1 MFCHKC
7 GNEMG
12 DNEKYCSKCGA
23 ENKEYDG
30 GREQNGR
37 SAPSI
42 EAENDYNMQHKLHR
56 TGSEERCLPAFI
68 LGLIGSIMGIFGGFC
83 VTMCASMAM
92 VNMGGAAF
100 IFIFGV
106 SVVGMIGACQC
117 LKNVKRGSILQL
129 IGAVMIIICAYGI
142 TGADLMSVLAFLLLL
157 IGGIIGLVDY
167 YVIKKK

>member
-1 MFCHKC
+1 
-7 GNEMG
+7 
-12 DNEKYCSKCGA
+12 
-23 ENKEYDG
+23 
-30 GREQNGR
+30 
-37 SAPSI
+37 
-42 EAENDYNMQHKLHR
+42 
-56 TGSEERCLPAFI
+56 
-68 LGLIGSIMGIFGGFC
+68 
-83 VTMCASMAM
+83 MAM

-100 IFIFGV
+100 IFIFGG